1 MSSFKIVKS
10 DDGSYSAFSSEYNEH
25 YHSTKDGALN
35 ESLNKHII
43 PAFKLTK
50 HKNTLHIL
58 DICFGLGFNTL
69 SSLYYRDNF
78 YSDKKLYI
86 YSPELD
92 KNLIESLKDFPY
104 PEIFAPYNNVVD
116 SLIKY
121 RKYEDK
127 NTYIELFIGDA
138 REYIKTLCD
147 IDICYQ
153 DAFSPAVN
161 VTLWSSEYFRDIKN
175 TLSSDGILTTYST
188 ALRVRLG
195 LYENGFNIYLN
206 SSKLHR
212 DSTVATLMAIDNF
225 APIDM
230 AHKIACNP
238 DITSYRDNQ
247 PPVS

>member
-1 MSSFKIVKS
+1 MNKLEITKC
-10 DDGSYSAFSSEYNEH
+10 DDGSYSAFSSAYNEH

-35 ESLNKHII
+35 ESLYKHIK
-43 PAFKLTK
+43 PAFLLNARKVHL
-50 HKNTLHIL
+50 NIV

-69 SSLYYRDNF
+69 ASLYYRD
-78 YSDKKLYI
+78 LYYPDTTLSI

-92 KNLIESLKDFPY
+92 KNLIKSLKDFPY
-104 PEIFAPYNNVVD
+104 PEIFATYKSVID

-121 RKYEDK
+121 QKYEDR
-127 NTYIELFIGDA
+127 NTNIKLFIGDA
-138 REYIKTLCD
+138 REYIKTLSN

-153 DAFSPAVN
+153 DAFSPDVN
-161 VTLWSSEYFRDIKN
+161 EILWSREYFRDIAN
-175 TLSSDGILTTYST
+175 ILNNDGVLTTYSI

-230 AHKIACNP
+230 PHKIACNP
-238 DITSYRDNQ
+238 DITSYKDNQ